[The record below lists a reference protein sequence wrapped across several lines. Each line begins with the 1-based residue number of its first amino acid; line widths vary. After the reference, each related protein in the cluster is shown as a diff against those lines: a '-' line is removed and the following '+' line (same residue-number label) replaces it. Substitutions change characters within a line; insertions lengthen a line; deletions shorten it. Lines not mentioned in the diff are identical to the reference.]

1 MDFTSEAKDLKEAA
15 LKCIRAK
22 CTKMSERVFAAVVY
36 GAIRVGEIID
46 WWFPVKGLVDNK
58 IN

>member
-15 LKCIRAK
+15 RRCVQDKP
-22 CTKMSERVFAAVVY
+22 TKMSARVFAAAVY